1 MYVKYTLVKRTKIPD
16 VSKIRYPAY
25 ISICLHPCIIGY
37 VMLKFVN
44 DLFSLH
50 LLSRE
55 CRTYHQTTVNME
67 PIYVNTELYYGSR
80 TGDRT

>member
-1 MYVKYTLVKRTKIPD
+1 
-16 VSKIRYPAY
+16 
-25 ISICLHPCIIGY
+25 
-37 VMLKFVN
+37 MLKFVN
-44 DLFSLH
+44 YLFSLH

-55 CRTYHQTTVNME
+55 CRTYNQTTVNME

>member
-1 MYVKYTLVKRTKIPD
+1 MYVKYTLVKRTK
-16 VSKIRYPAY
+16 SLMLANYATPAY

-55 CRTYHQTTVNME
+55 CRTYHQTTVTME